1 MVSEIVYYDSNYNY
15 INPVRHFKANDP
27 YYYEVDNIPI
37 KQLEESKNFLK
48 DQVDG
53 ILKDRANFK
62 VAIDRSGFTE
72 LQPFVTGVDRKA
84 RVRPGRYTARVND
97 AYNIQ
102 PLQFITQV
110 FGFSNTDE
118 AGDVADL
125 NTYRVETI
133 NGATV
138 SAALATFQQGVNGNA
153 LNMNGLAERTFTY
166 PIPNQD
172 GLPPPGATTSEL
184 NATSISEYIDLRL
197 INRSPGSRP
206 LLPNFIGRLYLDGV
220 NAGTSLQTM
229 RSISNVYVAGASPD
243 AGQSNQLE
251 SDFIKRWRGAI
262 RTSIVDV
269 SGELSITVP
278 DFNETDFYYVDEGGN
293 QQQLTANQRIDL
305 LFIYSKAI
313 DQSETTLSD
322 RDAGGTNRV
331 IRKPT
336 LGILKGAG
344 IGVSRKVAGVSD
356 PNAETNLKNLNNVPI
371 MLAHPGDET
380 SPNTGFETSTAGVI
394 RGSFPSP
401 DDLLNLAPVLSENL
415 ESNSIALIGQSILPV
430 AYIRVTNAGGV
441 VDILEDNDVIDIR
454 PFFRTTELAYNE
466 RAGIAAATP
475 QVSIS
480 NPVVTEAALEK
491 TRKEVYG
498 TLKTRI
504 DNLDIPEESPS
515 RVVGA
520 GTICGGMRY
529 GPEGALFRQAAPNIL
544 GGQLQTASWSE
555 MADAAETFFNYLPGS
570 ITFDP
575 AWDIAPWA
583 LTRTPDPGRRPADH
597 IHVCWPMIAES
608 TNPSKYYL
616 PPFNRAV
623 PMATYT
629 NVSELQ
635 GGVTAEQFPG
645 LHTFGVK
652 RTWFDATDGLTGDFK
667 SLRQN
672 VFISYVRKVIRINR
686 NNVPWMSDY
695 SVNASLLNCIPLSS
709 ANDTGMNRAG
719 RSANA
724 SHIWVNKARDYF
736 VINVAWV
743 SDDFNRRTHDM
754 DFNKENAEGIPWANR
769 NRVEQLAG
777 FALPE
782 IPIPTPGD
790 FQQYPVQGR
799 SMPGQ
804 QAGQGNTVLNLVN
817 ASLTPGTGLNNQQTN
832 INYFTDVTPIL
843 YPSVQYEI
851 IGHSNN
857 ITSRSPRGNDL
868 IQGRTPEIE
877 LI

>member
-62 VAIDRSGFTE
+62 IEVDRSHFTE
-72 LQPFVTGVDRKA
+72 LQPFVTGVDRKV
-84 RVRPGRYTARVND
+84 RVKPGRYTARVND
-97 AYNIQ
+97 AYSVTPI
-102 PLQFITQV
+102 QFIAQV
-110 FGFSNTDE
+110 AGFSNTTE
-118 AGDVADL
+118 GNAVAPV
-125 NTYRVETI
+125 NTYQVEKMR
-133 NGATV
+133 GAGV
-138 SAALATFQQGVNGNA
+138 SAALETFQAGLTGAA

-166 PIPNQD
+166 PIPDED
-172 GLPPPGATTSEL
+172 GIDPAGGEQFL
-184 NATSISEYIDLRL
+184 NATSIGDYINLR
-197 INRSPGSRP
+197 SVQPAVGYGGSRGNP
-206 LLPNFIGRLYLDGV
+206 TLPNIIGDLYSGGNLSSERMQNIRNVYTPGATIDATQSGRL
-220 NAGTSLQTM
+220 
-229 RSISNVYVAGASPD
+229 
-243 AGQSNQLE
+243 E
-251 SDFIKRWRGAI
+251 SSFIKRWRGAI

-269 SGELSITVP
+269 SGELSVTVP
-278 DFNETDFYYVDEGGN
+278 DFNEGDFYYDDENGN
-293 QQQLTANQRIDL
+293 RQQLAANQRIDL
-305 LFIYSKAI
+305 VFIYSKAI
-313 DQSETTLSD
+313 DQSETTLPE
-322 RDAGGTNRV
+322 RGTGNVNRV
-331 IRKPT
+331 IRKPV

-344 IGVSRKVAGVSD
+344 IGV
-356 PNAETNLKNLNNVPI
+356 NKNPVVGEDSVTDLNSLNGTPI
-371 MLAHPGDET
+371 MLAHPGDEN
-380 SPNTGFETSTAGVI
+380 SPNTGFETSTAGII

-415 ESNSIALIGQSILPV
+415 ESDSIALIGQSILPV
-430 AYIRVTNAGGV
+430 AYIRVTNAGGT
-441 VDILEDNDVIDIR
+441 VDIIEENDVIDIR

-480 NPVVTEAALEK
+480 NPVVTESALDK
-491 TRKEVYG
+491 VRREVYAD
-498 TLKTRI
+498 LKSRI

-544 GGQLQTASWSE
+544 GGQLQTTNWNDL
-555 MADAAETFFNYLPGS
+555 ADAAETFFNYLPGS
-570 ITFDP
+570 ITFNP

-583 LTRTPDPGRRPADH
+583 LTKTPNPGQRPADH

-616 PPFNRAV
+616 PPWNRSV
-623 PMATYT
+623 GMGTYT
-629 NVSELQ
+629 NVNLLQ
-635 GGVTAEQFPG
+635 GEVAAELFPA

-652 RTWFDATDGLTGDFK
+652 RTWYDATDGLTGDYK

-686 NNVPWMSDY
+686 NNVPWMTDY

-709 ANDTGMNRAG
+709 ANDTGNKRSG

-724 SHIWVNKARDYF
+724 SHVWVNKARDYF

-743 SDDFNRRTHDM
+743 SDDYNRRTHDM
-754 DFNKENAEGIPWANR
+754 DFGDPEGIPWANR
-769 NRVEQLAG
+769 NSVEELAG

-782 IPIPTPGD
+782 IPIPNPGD
-790 FQQYPVQGR
+790 FQQYTVQAR

-804 QAGQGNTVLNLVN
+804 QSGQGNTVLSLVN
-817 ASLTPGTGLNNQQTN
+817 RNANGGTGLNNELTN

-851 IGHSNN
+851 IGHSDR
-857 ITSRSPRGNDL
+857 ITSRSPRGNSL
-868 IQGRTPEIE
+868 INGRTPEIE
-877 LI
+877 LV